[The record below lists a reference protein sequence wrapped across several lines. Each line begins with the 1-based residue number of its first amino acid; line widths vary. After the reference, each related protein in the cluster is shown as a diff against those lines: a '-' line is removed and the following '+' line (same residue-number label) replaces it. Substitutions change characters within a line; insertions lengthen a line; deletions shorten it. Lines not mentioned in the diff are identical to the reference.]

1 MESGMEK
8 EDIIEL
14 TEVVEEKPS
23 LSARGEPK
31 NPFPKNR
38 EKKNDDQGG
47 YPQNDPVS
55 RSYDASFRAMK
66 EAMTSQVESW
76 TSDEGEQIIQ
86 RLAEGLIPRITQERL
101 SPEIERLKAEMAS
114 LRGQREGLSD
124 RVEHWFRK
132 EGIEAVERISQET
145 IPPIAAGGLNR
156 EAEKVRAEMEVLR
169 SEREA
174 LSRRYEEW
182 FSKEGVERLAEKVRE
197 AIPRIIGEMLK
208 PEIENFKAESEKSRT
223 QTEELN
229 RRVALWFEDE
239 GRQILENTAREIF
252 PQIAEKVLRQEIEK
266 LREESRAEENE

>member
-23 LSARGEPK
+23 LSERGEPK
-31 NPFPKNR
+31 NPLPKNR
-38 EKKNDDQGG
+38 EKKNDDRGS
-47 YPQNDPVS
+47 YPQSDPVS

-76 TSDEGEQIIQ
+76 TAGEGEQIIQ
-86 RLAEGLIPRITQERL
+86 RVAEGLIPRIAQERL
-101 SPEIERLKAEMAS
+101 SPELERLKAEMAA
-114 LRGQREGLSD
+114 LRGQREGLAD

-132 EGIEAVERISQET
+132 EGIEAIERISQET
-145 IPPIAAGGLNR
+145 VSRIAAGDLER
-156 EAEKVRAEMEVLR
+156 EAGKVRGEMEALR
-169 SEREA
+169 SERET

-182 FSKEGVERLAEKVRE
+182 FSTEGVERLAEKVRE
-197 AIPRIIGEMLK
+197 AVPRIVGEMLK
-208 PEIENFKAESEKSRT
+208 PEIENFKAEIEKTRT

-239 GRQILENTAREIF
+239 GRQILEKTAREIF
-252 PQIAEKVLRQEIEK
+252 PQIAEKILRQEIEK

>member
-145 IPPIAAGGLNR
+145 IPPIAAGDLNR

-197 AIPRIIGEMLK
+197 AIPRIVGEMLK